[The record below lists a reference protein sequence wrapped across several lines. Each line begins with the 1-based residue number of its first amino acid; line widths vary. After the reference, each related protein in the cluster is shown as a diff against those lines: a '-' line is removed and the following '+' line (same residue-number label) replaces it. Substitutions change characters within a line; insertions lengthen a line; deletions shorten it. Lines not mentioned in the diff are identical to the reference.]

1 MLVSLM
7 NTISVDISN
16 DTSSLCAN
24 NNSKPSGPEDCI
36 VNFTN
41 FTTLRLVYNPK
52 TWYTILILILQRMK
66 PKHREVR

>member
-1 MLVSLM
+1 M
-7 NTISVDISN
+7 THPPSVLIII
-16 DTSSLCAN
+16 AN
-24 NNSKPSGPEDCI
+24 PQGLRTDCI

-66 PKHREVR
+66 LKHREVR